1 MILVKEA
8 LSKRERKAFVE
19 FPLKLYRGNPYF
31 VPPLYLNEKAIFK
44 KGYCYHEV
52 SESIFLLAYR
62 GREVVGRIQ
71 GILQRASNEK
81 WGQKRVRF
89 TRFDAIDDQKVASA
103 LFRGIV
109 SWASKKG
116 MEEVVGPLG
125 YSDFEREGLLV
136 EGFDQL
142 STFEEQYN
150 YPYYQ
155 TLVETFGFQ
164 KEVDWLERRLFRPE
178 KMDERYLTLSQ
189 KILERNGFRIVEGL
203 SIRQICDRYA
213 SQVFSLLNETYD
225 DLYQTVPFLE
235 SQEEGIIEAFKRIL
249 TPKYV
254 RLIVDQRDQLKAFGL
269 CFPAIGK
276 DLQRSGGEADPAHPL
291 SNRALNPPGEGDRPG
306 LGRRGQGREEHRLG
320 LGHLRRDHE
329 DALRR
334 GLGILRDE
342 SEFGDQPRD
351 PAKLGEVSQRP
362 AQAQEVLPVSDP
374 RGGNGLVLRAAP
386 SRFETGASP
395 LGRGICPSF

>member
-276 DLQRSGGEADPAHPL
+276 DLQRSGGRLTLPTLFRIAR
-291 SNRALNPPGEGDRPG
+291 SI
-306 LGRRGQGREEHRLG
+306 RRGKGIDLG
-320 LGHLRRDHE
+320 LVGV
-329 DALRR
+329 
-334 GLGILRDE
+334 
-342 SEFGDQPRD
+342 
-351 PAKLGEVSQRP
+351 AKDVR
-362 AQAQEVLPVSDP
+362 
-374 RGGNGLVLRAAP
+374 NTGLVLVIFAEIMKMLCDGDLEYCETNLNLETNLEIQRNWERFP
-386 SRFETGASP
+386 SVQHKRRRSYLYRIPAEGTA
-395 LGRGICPSF
+395 